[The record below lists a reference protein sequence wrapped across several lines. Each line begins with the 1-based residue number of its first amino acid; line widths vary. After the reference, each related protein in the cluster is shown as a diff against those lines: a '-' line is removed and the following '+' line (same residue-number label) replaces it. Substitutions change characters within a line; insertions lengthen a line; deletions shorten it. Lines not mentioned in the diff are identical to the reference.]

1 MVAAQVVNAFL
12 SLKTFFPVLSDGSY
26 LIFTSA
32 RIFLTCEGLE
42 KKVDIQSIQSPLDRV
57 EFSPR
62 TDAQRDVVRKLEQV
76 FIAEMLKSI
85 DTASGENTFA
95 GGAGEEQFKSFLN
108 DEYAEMIVAHGGVG
122 LSDSIMAKMP
132 GGRGYEK

>member
-1 MVAAQVVNAFL
+1 M
-12 SLKTFFPVLSDGSY
+12 
-26 LIFTSA
+26 
-32 RIFLTCEGLE
+32 
-42 KKVDIQSIQSPLDRV
+42 DIQSIQSPLDRV
-57 EFSPR
+57 ELFPR

-85 DTASGENTFA
+85 DTASGEITFA

-122 LSDSIMAKMP
+122 LSVSIMTKMP
-132 GGRGYEK
+132 GGHGYEK